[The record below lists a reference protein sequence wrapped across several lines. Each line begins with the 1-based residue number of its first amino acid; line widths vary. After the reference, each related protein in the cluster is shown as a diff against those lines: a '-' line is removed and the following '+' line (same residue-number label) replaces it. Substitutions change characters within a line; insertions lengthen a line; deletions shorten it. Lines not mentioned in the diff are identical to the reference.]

1 MGRVEPVR
9 VRWWSEAERGAAAI
23 VVLGAWL
30 TGATLLLTRTTA
42 VTVAAAVVLAVLTT
56 MALRSSSPAAVDV
69 MVLTDL
75 LYLAVAIDVL
85 GLWPLPAAVAVVGAW
100 ALARRSPRAELW
112 RSWLR
117 RGHGTA
123 EAPWL
128 VLATVVVTV
137 IALVGWQ
144 RGFDGVLPDA
154 YLDAAHGRSVGLI
167 LVAGIGFA
175 LINAAVEESI
185 FRGVLQTSLE
195 RLVGPVAAIVVQ
207 AGAFGLLH
215 VVGIPTGWVGAVMA
229 GTWGAL
235 LGVLRYRTQGM
246 LAPYLAHVAADLT
259 IVVIMLPTLM

>member
-1 MGRVEPVR
+1 MGRVEPVPAW
-9 VRWWSEAERGAAAI
+9 WWSETERGAAAI
-23 VVLGAWL
+23 VVVGAWL
-30 TGATLLLTRTTA
+30 TGATLLLTRTPA
-42 VTVAAAVVLAVLTT
+42 VTVGAAVVLAVLTT

-75 LYLAVAIDVL
+75 LYLAVSIDVL
-85 GLWPLPAAVAVVGAW
+85 GLWPLPAAAAVVAAW

-117 RGHGTA
+117 RGHSTA

-128 VLATVVVTV
+128 VLATVAVTA
-137 IALVGWQ
+137 IALVAWQ
-144 RGFDGVLPDA
+144 RGFDGVLPA
-154 YLDAAHGRSVGLI
+154 TYLDAADGRSVWFI
-167 LVAGIGFA
+167 LVAGVGFA
-175 LINAAVEESI
+175 LVNAAVEEAI
-185 FRGVLQTSLE
+185 FRGVLQTSLD
-195 RLVGPVAAIVVQ
+195 RLVGPLVAIVIQ

-259 IVVIMLPTLM
+259 IVGIMLPTLT